1 MWIKCFFFCLI
12 LNQVFGLD
20 NHLIVQDSASNQK
33 FKSEFK
39 SIQLIKNEK
48 KRFKLMS
55 EFMKEHVISG
65 DLFTN
70 NAYNLFIEDN
80 LASIWLD
87 ECGKNVDNLLKT
99 GDLSLA
105 QQFVYRLYEE
115 QIPFSELERLFIQKI
130 QQFPDDLNLIE
141 LLVSGYILDGNW
153 EKAWNQRRALDM
165 RFKNEQGKR
174 LLEFATYIFQS
185 QQWSLASNILD
196 YLIKTYPSS
205 NQKSRWQ
212 QMSIAAREQV
222 VLGKEKP
229 EVGEVINLINAYQKL
244 RSERGDNAISMNSYW
259 QEAKLYA
266 YQLKQLDSAVLV
278 LNKGILLTQNDI
290 DLQAQMK
297 LELGDILTYKGKK
310 YDALIQYAQV
320 EKQVKDSPLAYE
332 AKIKTAKLYFY
343 TGDFELAKELADIL
357 KQGTQREIANDALE
371 LSLLIEDNTGIDS
384 LEVGLKK
391 YANIRFMYDQKRW
404 AEGDSLL
411 VLVMGQNKQE
421 SLQDDILYLGATRAR
436 QKGENALAKEMYW
449 EIFKKFPDDIY
460 GDDALFYFL
469 TLSDTV
475 NSELFFL
482 FIKQYPSSLHLSDV
496 RAILNNAKK

>member
-20 NHLIVQDSASNQK
+20 NHLIVQDSTSNQK

-48 KRFKLMS
+48 KRNKLLE
-55 EFMKEHVISG
+55 EFVINHVING

-70 NAYNLFIEDN
+70 YAYNLFNEDN

-99 GDLSLA
+99 GDLSLV
-105 QQFVYRLYEE
+105 QQFAYGLYEQ
-115 QIPFSELERLFIQKI
+115 QIPFSEIERLFIQKI
-130 QQFPDDLNLIE
+130 QQFPDDANLIE
-141 LLVSGYILDGNW
+141 LLVSTYIFNGDW
-153 EKAWNQRRALDM
+153 DKAWNQRRALDM
-165 RFKNEQGKR
+165 RYKNEQGKR
-174 LLEFATYIFQS
+174 LLEFASYIFQS
-185 QQWSLASNILD
+185 QQWSLASKVFD
-196 YLIKTYPSS
+196 YLIKSYPGS
-205 NQKSRWQ
+205 NQNSRWQ

-222 VLGKEKP
+222 VLRKENP
-229 EVGEVINLINAYQKL
+229 EIAEVRNLIIAYQKL
-244 RSERGDNAISMNSYW
+244 RSDRGDNAISMSSYW

-278 LNKGILLTQNDI
+278 LNKGILLAQSDL

-297 LELGDILTYKGKK
+297 LELGDILTYEGKK

-384 LEVGLKK
+384 LEVGLKNF
-391 YANIRFMYDQKRW
+391 ANIRFMYDQKRW

-411 VLVMGQNKQE
+411 VLLTNQNKQE
-421 SLQDDILYLGATRAR
+421 SLQDDILYLRATRAR

-449 EIFKKFPDDIY
+449 EIFKKFPEDIY

-469 TLSDTV
+469 TLSDTA
-475 NSELFFL
+475 NSEPFLL

-496 RAILNNAKK
+496 RVMLNNAKK